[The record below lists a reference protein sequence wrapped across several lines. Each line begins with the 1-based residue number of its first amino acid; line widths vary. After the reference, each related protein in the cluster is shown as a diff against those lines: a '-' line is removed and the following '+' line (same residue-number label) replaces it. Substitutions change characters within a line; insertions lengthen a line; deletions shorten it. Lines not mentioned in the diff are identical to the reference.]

1 MNIVCAETVLA
12 GTPAFQTLGTCTVL
26 PDRAITSDHLQ
37 KTDALIVRSKTSIN
51 AELLTGTPVQ
61 FVGTATAGTDH
72 LDIPW
77 LEQHNIRW
85 CAAPGCNANSVAE
98 YITAALLTLTQT
110 SPFTLHKKTIG
121 IIGCGHVGQALIKK
135 ARALNL
141 RILQNDPPL
150 AAQNP
155 TEKYYPL
162 HTLLTEADI
171 ITLHTPLTH
180 HGSWPTAH
188 LANFPFFQELKPSAL
203 FINAARG
210 GICDYDAWLHA
221 HQQAHL
227 TTSIIDVWDPEPHIR
242 PDCIQQAQLATPHIA
257 GHSFEGKFNGT
268 LACYHALCQHLNH
281 PHTWQPESH
290 MPPPQHP
297 HLEIDAATFSTEE
310 ALLHHIVQ
318 ATYPIQRDDTALRA
332 LQPLDEIERAQ
343 QFDLLR
349 KTYPLRRE
357 FNATT
362 VHLRNATEATEHK
375 IHALGF
381 NLEL

>member
-155 TEKYYPL
+155 TEKY
-162 HTLLTEADI
+162 
-171 ITLHTPLTH
+171 
-180 HGSWPTAH
+180 
-188 LANFPFFQELKPSAL
+188 
-203 FINAARG
+203 
-210 GICDYDAWLHA
+210 
-221 HQQAHL
+221 
-227 TTSIIDVWDPEPHIR
+227 
-242 PDCIQQAQLATPHIA
+242 
-257 GHSFEGKFNGT
+257 
-268 LACYHALCQHLNH
+268 
-281 PHTWQPESH
+281 
-290 MPPPQHP
+290 
-297 HLEIDAATFSTEE
+297 
-310 ALLHHIVQ
+310 
-318 ATYPIQRDDTALRA
+318 
-332 LQPLDEIERAQ
+332 
-343 QFDLLR
+343 
-349 KTYPLRRE
+349 
-357 FNATT
+357 
-362 VHLRNATEATEHK
+362 
-375 IHALGF
+375 
-381 NLEL
+381 